1 MSSVILRAAQPPVR
15 LSRFAGRV
23 ARSRATLGLAT
34 VLSFAVSAAF
44 ATGVAV
50 AQDAPA
56 TQDATDDPTFR
67 DRLIVTATRAEQD
80 RSNVPASVTVLDAEE
95 LATTPAVSVDE
106 ALRYASGFSLFRR
119 SSSLVAQP
127 TTQGVSLRGI
137 GPSGVSRTVVLL
149 DGIQLNDPFG
159 GWIYWSRVPLTTL
172 ERVEIVRGGG
182 SDAWGSAA
190 LGGVIQL
197 FTRVSDRMTSDAL
210 FEVGERSQGQ
220 LDLSHGAPPERRL
233 GFYVHGN
240 IYETG
245 GYRQRL
251 PEQSGAID
259 IPADSEHWQ
268 FDGRLDGIL
277 SPTATWRLRGEL
289 FDEERSNGTPL
300 TDNATELDQVAASLS
315 TRFGA
320 SVGLDV
326 QLRRQSQEFAA
337 RFSAQ
342 AADRS
347 SESPALDQFLVEA
360 ETWALSAVGDADV
373 GGNALS
379 FGVDGRRTEGF
390 TNERFFFSGGDF
402 LRQRRAGGEEELA
415 GLYVQDRIA
424 LGDRV
429 QLQLGARWDRWE
441 SRDGIRFEFD
451 RADGTVR
458 RDDTFDDRSESQL
471 SPRLGLVFA
480 WTDALRLRATA
491 YRAFR
496 APTINELYRPFRV
509 GNDIT
514 AANAGLAPE
523 ELEGVDLG
531 LTWADGPWR
540 ADATVFRTRLENPVA
555 NVTLASGPGFIAPC
569 GFTPGGGV
577 CRQRQNLGE
586 TAVDGVELGLGHRF
600 DRGRL
605 ELSYQYADS
614 TFEQAVNAPALV
626 GNRVPQ
632 VPRHSASI
640 RTDLTL
646 AKRWFGEVGVRYA
659 GDQFEDDRNERELD
673 AYTLLGLGLRWR
685 ATDDWT
691 AFLRIDNATDEEVEV
706 GLSATGILTVGAP
719 RTVRVGA
726 RWSWSL

>member
-1 MSSVILRAAQPPVR
+1 MKQRRNQRDGHPTRRLRSVCARLGRDAVR
-15 LSRFAGRV
+15 PWRWP
-23 ARSRATLGLAT
+23 TLVLTIGL
-34 VLSFAVSAAF
+34 LAVVPAM
-44 ATGVAV
+44 
-50 AQDAPA
+50 AQDAARTADEQSPFED
-56 TQDATDDPTFR
+56 QVV
-67 DRLIVTATRAEQD
+67 VTAARSEQP
-80 RSNVPASVTVLDAEE
+80 RETLASSVTVLDAEE

-149 DGIQLNDPFG
+149 DGVALNDPFG
-159 GWIYWSRVPLTTL
+159 GWIYWSRVPLATL
-172 ERVEIVRGGG
+172 ERIEVVRGGG

-197 FTRVSDRMTSDAL
+197 FTRSADRMASDAL

-220 LDLSHGAPPERRL
+220 VDLSHAAPPEKRL

-240 IYETG
+240 AYETG

-251 PEQSGAID
+251 SEQSGAID
-259 IPADSEHWQ
+259 IPADSAHWQ
-268 FDGRLDGIL
+268 LDGRLDGVI
-277 SPTATWRLRGEL
+277 SPRTSWRLRGEV

-300 TDNATELDQVAASLS
+300 TDNSTELEQVAGSLS
-315 TRFGA
+315 TRIGDRA
-320 SVGLDV
+320 GLDV
-326 QLRRQSQEFAA
+326 RVRRQNQDFSA

-347 SESPALDQFLVEA
+347 TENPALDQFLVESEA
-360 ETWALSAVGDADV
+360 LALSVVGDALL
-373 GGNALS
+373 GNNSLS
-379 FGVDGRRTEGF
+379 FGLDGRRTEGF

-402 LRQRRAGGEEELA
+402 LRQRRAGGEEEIVGVFA
-415 GLYVQDRIA
+415 QDRLTIGER
-424 LGDRV
+424 L

-441 SRDGIRFEFD
+441 SRDGLRFEFD
-451 RADGTVR
+451 RADGNVR
-458 RDDTFDDRSESQL
+458 LDNTFDDRSESQL
-471 SPRLGLVFA
+471 SPRLGAVFA
-480 WTDALRLRATA
+480 WTDALRLRASA

-514 AANAGLAPE
+514 AANADLAPE
-523 ELEGVDLG
+523 ELEGVDVG
-531 LTWADGPWR
+531 VSWSGGPWR
-540 ADATVFRTRLENPVA
+540 LDVTAFRTRLENPVA
-555 NVTLASGPGFIAPC
+555 NVTLASGPGFIPPC
-569 GFTPGGGV
+569 GFTPGGGS
-577 CRQRQNLGE
+577 CRQRRNLGE
-586 TAVDGVELGLGHRF
+586 TSTDGAEFELQHRWGG
-600 DRGRL
+600 GRF
-605 ELSYQYADS
+605 EVSYQYADS
-614 TFEQAVNAPALV
+614 TFEEAASVPVLV

-646 AKRWFGEVGVRYA
+646 AKRWSGEVGVRYA

-673 AYTLLGLGLRWR
+673 AFTVLGLGLRWQ
-685 ATDDWT
+685 ATDSWT
-691 AFLRIDNATDEEVEV
+691 AFLRVDNATDEDIEV
-706 GLSATGILTVGAP
+706 GLSADGILTVGTP
-719 RTVRVGA
+719 RTVRAGV